1 MCYKAFNFHTWEQ
14 REEKGWADAGP
25 GKPRPLGGGGVGVC
39 GLCRGQNERGSG
51 RGPKE
56 ANWGSEQEA
65 RKGCCYSQQFTAL
78 KQAGPWACLDLNT
91 SHPNHAGTTRE
102 ASPPT
107 VSLTL
112 LCAKLRGEQDSQ
124 DTTRPQRDQDIS
136 QPRQDLPVLAK
147 LRQGTRCRPGL
158 TPPPNIP

>member
-65 RKGCCYSQQFTAL
+65 RKGCCYSQQLTAL

-91 SHPNHAGTTRE
+91 SHPNHAGTTRGGLTTHSE
-102 ASPPT
+102 PDST
-107 VSLTL
+107 V
-112 LCAKLRGEQDSQ
+112 
-124 DTTRPQRDQDIS
+124 
-136 QPRQDLPVLAK
+136 RQA
-147 LRQGTRCRPGL
+147 QGRTGLSGHNQTPERPGHIAAKAG
-158 TPPPNIP
+158 PPNLG